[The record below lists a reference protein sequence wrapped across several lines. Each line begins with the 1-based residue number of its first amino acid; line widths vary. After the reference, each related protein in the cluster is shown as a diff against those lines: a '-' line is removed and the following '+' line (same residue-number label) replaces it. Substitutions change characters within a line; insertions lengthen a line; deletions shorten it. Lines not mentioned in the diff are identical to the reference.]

1 MLIGGVDGNAELR
14 GRLGRAMVEGRYR
27 GISSKMLGG
36 KRPDRG
42 SIGLGCSLRV
52 GEGG

>member
-1 MLIGGVDGNAELR
+1 MLVGGVGGKAGLR
-14 GRLGRAMVEGRYR
+14 GRLERAIGEGRYG
-27 GISSKMLGG
+27 GITSKMLGG